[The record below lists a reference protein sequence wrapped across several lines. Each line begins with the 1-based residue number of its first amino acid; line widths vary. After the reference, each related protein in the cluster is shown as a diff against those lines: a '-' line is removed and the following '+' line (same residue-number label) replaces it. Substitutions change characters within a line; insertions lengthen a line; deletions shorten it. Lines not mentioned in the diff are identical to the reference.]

1 MCGMSDFWKE
11 FGESDPTR
19 KPAPEW
25 YFWPGVVLV
34 AICAVFVVFKVA
46 SLYSR

>member
-1 MCGMSDFWKE
+1 MSDFWKE
-11 FGESDPTR
+11 FVESDPTR

-25 YFWPGVVLV
+25 YFWPGVVLM
-34 AICAVFVVFKVA
+34 AICAVLAVCRLV